1 MVIKTA
7 EVVLVAASLLLTF
20 LVISQALTGKWFLLF

>member
-1 MVIKTA
+1 MVLKIA
-7 EVVLVAASLLLTF
+7 EGFLVAASLLLTL